1 MPYPVSRSRTLLSSY
16 KPALAAVLGLCLLAA
31 CKSVPAIDPG
41 KPPAMD
47 PSSVNTTPPASV
59 SAAQNLGDVIV
70 GLRAPTDSAATL
82 QGHWCARH
90 AARGLHGGAPDV
102 GRLLGSARR
111 LRRCVRHAG
120 QRHRHAA
127 RRTRHRLGGCG
138 SRTQD
143 STLIAPGALQAQ
155 LHTVCFARMCA
166 ARRRIAC

>member
-82 QGHWCARH
+82 QGQLDAIGARATPRVAFTVVRPMSGGYWVVR
-90 AARGLHGGAPDV
+90 AASGDA
-102 GRLLGSARR
+102 SATLDNAIAT
-111 LRRCVRHAG
+111 LRA
-120 QRHRHAA
+120 
-127 RRTRHRLGGCG
+127 
-138 SRTQD
+138 
-143 STLIAPGALQAQ
+143 APG
-155 LHTVCFARMCA
+155 
-166 ARRRIAC
+166 IASADADRVLKIQR